1 MKAPPS
7 LKIRAWDVRP
17 ASNYR
22 FRISKE
28 EFAMLR
34 ILGCSV
40 FVLILPVALVM
51 AVDNKATHQCHGT
64 FVKAD
69 LAKNTVTF
77 KTKNKDGKDVEMT
90 LPLTKDAKILGEDNK
105 SVTLPNWVKNKE
117 KEKDKSI
124 EVWENNEGNQIVELR
139 DMPTKTK

>member
-1 MKAPPS
+1 
-7 LKIRAWDVRP
+7 VRP

-40 FVLILPVALVM
+40 FVLILPVAMLM
-51 AVDNKATHQCHGT
+51 AADNKATHLCRGT

-69 LAKNTVTF
+69 LAKNAITF
-77 KTKNKDGKDVEMT
+77 KTKNKDGKEVEMT
-90 LPLTKDAKILGEDNK
+90 LPLTKDAKILSEDNK
-105 SVTLPNWVKNKE
+105 PLTLPNWVKNME

-124 EVWENNEGNQIVELR
+124 EVWENNEGNHIVELR
-139 DMPTKTK
+139 DLPAKTK